1 MLVDRVS
8 RRCRSVRAMELPAA
22 ITTWTSAGAAR
33 NARRSLDEWTRAQDE
48 VAELLARLAAQ
59 RGAEQSA
66 GGEATSSA
74 A

>member
-1 MLVDRVS
+1 
-8 RRCRSVRAMELPAA
+8 MELPAA
-22 ITTWTSAGAAR
+22 ITTWTSAGAAT

-48 VAELLARLAAQ
+48 VAALLTRLEAR
-59 RGAEQSA
+59 RGAQPPA